1 MPQLDPYPAARVPF
15 PNGQSEDVIRG
26 PIVEGTHA
34 LDVREAKDGLEAVVI
49 VGDGGKGP
57 AFGNTIDVIG

>member
-1 MPQLDPYPAARVPF
+1 M
-15 PNGQSEDVIRG
+15 
-26 PIVEGTHA
+26 EGTHA